1 MRVADYIWKFLA
13 DKGVRHVFVVTGG
26 GAMHL
31 NDALGRETRIK
42 YVCNLHEQACAMAA
56 EGYARISGMPG
67 VVNVTTGPGG
77 TNALTGV
84 LGAWLDSVPMI
95 VVSGQIKRATM
106 ITACPHLKLR
116 QLGDQEYNIVDA
128 ARPMTKM
135 AKTVMSVEEVPEA
148 MAEAWE
154 LCQSGRPGPVWIDV
168 PLDVQAAEID
178 RPDWPNT
185 VRPSNLIRPSN
196 FEGLSDLDRALRPAQ
211 SEIDE
216 IAAFLRKAK
225 RPALIVGSGVRN
237 AHAEQLFLE
246 VAESL
251 NIPILTSISGI
262 DLIPSD
268 HPLFF
273 GRPGIL
279 GERPAN
285 FIMQNSDL
293 FIVLGTR
300 MGIRICGYAYETVA
314 RDAVK
319 VMIDV
324 DEAELN
330 KPTFRPDVKIHSDAG
345 CFLEMLHAAL
355 PSLAPC
361 EEWLSYCR
369 KVKARFPVIQPE
381 HRARTD
387 YVSSYVL
394 PEAIMRHAPDPLTVV
409 TANGVAYTSTFQ
421 AIPIRK
427 GMRMFAN
434 EACASMG
441 YGLPAAIGAAFA
453 GGENR
458 TVVCFEGDGSIQMN
472 LQELQTVLNYKLPIK
487 LFVYNND
494 GYLSI
499 KTTQRAFFD
508 GKFMGSEPGSGVI
521 LPNFEKLAEAYG
533 FPYFRL
539 RNNQELDAKLQE
551 IFALSGPAL
560 VEVML
565 DPFEILGPKAAS
577 KRLPDGTMVSEPLD
591 NMAPF
596 LPREELRA
604 WSITDRPSNLEG

>member
-1 MRVADYIWKFLA
+1 MRVADYIWNFLA
-13 DKGVRHVFVVTGG
+13 DKGVRHVFLVTGG

-56 EGYARISGMPG
+56 EGYARQSGMPG
-67 VVNVTTGPGG
+67 VINVTTGPGG

-84 LGAWLDSVPMI
+84 MGAWLDSVPMI
-95 VVSGQIKRATM
+95 IISGQIKRATM
-106 ITACPHLKLR
+106 ITSCPHLKLR

-135 AKTVMSVEEVPEA
+135 AKAVMSVEEVPEV

-168 PLDVQAAEID
+168 PLDIQAAESD
-178 RPDWPNT
+178 WPDWSDWPNT
-185 VRPSNLIRPSN
+185 VRPSNLEGPSN
-196 FEGLSDLDRALRPAQ
+196 LDKFLRPAQ

-216 IAAFLRKAK
+216 IASLLRKAK
-225 RPALIVGSGVRN
+225 RPAVIVGSGVRN
-237 AHAEQLFLE
+237 ARAEQLFLE

-251 NIPILTSISGI
+251 NVPVLTSISGI

-293 FIVLGTR
+293 FIVIGTR
-300 MGIRICGYAYETVA
+300 MGIRICGYASETVA
-314 RDAVK
+314 RNAVK

-345 CFLEMLHAAL
+345 VFLTALHAAL
-355 PSLAPC
+355 PSLPPQ
-361 EEWLSYCR
+361 EEWLAYCR
-369 KVKARFPVIQPE
+369 RVKAKFPMILPE
-381 HRARTD
+381 YRTRTD

-453 GGENR
+453 GGMER
-458 TVVCFEGDGSIQMN
+458 TVVCLEGDGSIQMN

-499 KTTQRAFFD
+499 KTTQRAFFG

-521 LPNFEKLAEAYG
+521 LPSFEKLAAAYG
-533 FPYFRL
+533 FPYFKL
-539 RNNQELDAKLQE
+539 RNNQELDAELPK
-551 IFALSGPAL
+551 IFAAEGPVF

-565 DPFEILGPKAAS
+565 DPFEVLGPKAAS

-596 LPREELRA
+596 LPEEERVA
-604 WSITDRPSNLEG
+604 WSIGRT

>member
-13 DKGVRHVFVVTGG
+13 DKGVRHVFLVTGG

-56 EGYARISGMPG
+56 EGYARMSGMPG
-67 VVNVTTGPGG
+67 VVSVTTGPGG

-84 LGAWLDSVPMI
+84 MGAWLDSVPMI

-106 ITACPHLKLR
+106 ITSCPRLKLR

-135 AKTVMSVEEVPEA
+135 AKTVMSVEEVPA
-148 MAEAWE
+148 VMAEAWE

-168 PLDVQAAEID
+168 PLDIQAAEIECG
-178 RPDWPNT
+178 WLNT
-185 VRPSNLIRPSN
+185 VQSSNLAEIV
-196 FEGLSDLDRALRPAQ
+196 RPAESQ
-211 SEIDE
+211 MNEM
-216 IAAFLRKAK
+216 AALLRNAK
-225 RPALIVGSGVRN
+225 RPAIIVGSGIHN
-237 AHAEQLFLE
+237 AHAESLFLE
-246 VAESL
+246 FAESL
-251 NIPILTSISGI
+251 NIPVLTSISGI

-314 RDAVK
+314 RNAVK
-319 VMIDV
+319 VMVDV
-324 DEAELN
+324 DEAELE
-330 KPTFRPDVKIHSDAG
+330 KPTFRPDVKIHSDARA
-345 CFLEMLHAAL
+345 FLEKLHAAV
-355 PSLAPC
+355 PSLPPR
-361 EEWLSYCR
+361 EDWLSYCQR
-369 KVKARFPVIQPE
+369 VKARFPVILTE
-381 HRARTD
+381 HRERTD

-394 PEAIMRHAPDPLTVV
+394 PEAIMRHAPDPLTLV
-409 TANGVAYTSTFQ
+409 TANGIAYTSTFQ

-453 GGENR
+453 GGDNR
-458 TVVCFEGDGSIQMN
+458 CVVCLEGDGSIQMN
-472 LQELQTVLNYKLPIK
+472 LQELQTMLNYKLPIK
-487 LFVYNND
+487 LFIYNNG

-508 GKFMGSEPGSGVI
+508 GFFVGSEAGSGVV
-521 LPNFEKLAEAYG
+521 LPSFEKLAAAYELR
-533 FPYFRL
+533 YFKL
-539 RNNQELDAKLQE
+539 CNNQELDAMLPQ
-551 IFALSGPAL
+551 IFAENGP
-560 VEVML
+560 VIIEVML
-565 DPFEILGPKAAS
+565 DPFEVLGPKAAS
-577 KRLPDGTMVSEPLD
+577 KRLPDGTMVSAPLED
-591 NMAPF
+591 MAPF
-596 LPREELRA
+596 LPREELKS
-604 WSITDRPSNLEG
+604 WSIAD

>member
-13 DKGVRHVFVVTGG
+13 DKGVKHVFLVTGG

-56 EGYARISGMPG
+56 EGYARMSGMPG
-67 VVNVTTGPGG
+67 VVSVTTGPGG

-84 LGAWLDSVPMI
+84 MGAWLDSVPMI
-95 VVSGQIKRATM
+95 VISGQIKRATM
-106 ITACPHLKLR
+106 ITSCPHLKLR

-135 AKTVMSVEEVPEA
+135 AKTVMKIEDVPDT

-168 PLDVQAAEID
+168 PLDIQAAEMPESLIATD
-178 RPDWPNT
+178 GK
-185 VRPSNLIRPSN
+185 PSFAEPLCVPTQQQVAEVASLLKNSQ
-196 FEGLSDLDRALRPAQ
+196 RPA
-211 SEIDE
+211 I
-216 IAAFLRKAK
+216 
-225 RPALIVGSGVRN
+225 IVGSGVRN
-237 AHAEQLFLE
+237 ARAEKLFLE
-246 VAESL
+246 VSESL
-251 NIPILTSISGI
+251 NIPVLTSISGI

-293 FIVLGTR
+293 FLVIGTR

-314 RDAVK
+314 RNAVK
-319 VMIDV
+319 VMVDV
-324 DEAELN
+324 DDAELN
-330 KPTFRPDVKIHSDAG
+330 KPTFKPDIKIHSDAG
-345 CFLEMLHAAL
+345 AFLEALHAAL
-355 PSLAPC
+355 PSLPPR

-369 KVKARFPVIQPE
+369 KVRDRFPVILPE
-381 HRARTD
+381 HRERTD

-394 PEAIMRHAPDPLTVV
+394 PEAVVRHAPDPLTVV
-409 TANGVAYTSTFQ
+409 TSNGIAYTSTFQ
-421 AIPIRK
+421 SIPIRK
-427 GMRMFAN
+427 GMRMFSN

-453 GGENR
+453 GGGGR
-458 TVVCFEGDGSIQMN
+458 MVVCFEGDGSIQMN

-499 KTTQRAFFD
+499 KTTQKAFFG

-521 LPNFEKLAEAYG
+521 LPDFEKIASAYG
-533 FPYFRL
+533 FPYFKL
-539 RNNQELDAKLQE
+539 RNNQELDEKLPQ
-551 IFALSGPAL
+551 IFAVKGA
-560 VEVML
+560 VFAEVML
-565 DPFEILGPKAAS
+565 DPFEVLGPKAAS
-577 KRLPDGTMVSEPLD
+577 RRLPDGTMVSEPLD

-596 LPREELRA
+596 LPEEERA
-604 WSITDRPSNLEG
+604 KWMLAKHGE

>member
-1 MRVADYIWKFLA
+1 MRVADYIWKTLA
-13 DKGVRHVFVVTGG
+13 DNGVRHVFLVTGG

-31 NDALGRETRIK
+31 NDALGLERRIK

-56 EGYARISGMPG
+56 EGYARASGTPG
-67 VVNVTTGPGG
+67 VINVTTGPGG

-84 LGAWLDSVPMI
+84 MGAWLDSVPMVI
-95 VVSGQIKRATM
+95 VSGQIKRATM
-106 ITACPHLKLR
+106 ITACPNLKLR

-128 ARPMTKM
+128 VKPMTKF
-135 AKTVMSVEEVPEA
+135 AKTVMSVEEVPQVLED
-148 MAEAWE
+148 AWRI
-154 LCQSGRPGPVWIDV
+154 CQEGRPGPVWIDV
-168 PLDVQAAEID
+168 PLDIQAAEMVP
-178 RPDWPNT
+178 RAKCE
-185 VRPSNLIRPSN
+185 VRSA
-196 FEGLSDLDRALRPAQ
+196 EGRETGDVGREAVQIAEALKA
-211 SEIDE
+211 
-216 IAAFLRKAK
+216 AK
-225 RPALIVGSGVRN
+225 RPAIIVGSGVHN
-237 AHAEQLFLE
+237 AHCEELFLK

-251 NIPILTSISGI
+251 NIPVLTSISGI

-285 FIMQNSDL
+285 LIMQNSDL

-314 RDAVK
+314 RAAKK
-319 VMIDV
+319 VMVDIDPN
-324 DEAELN
+324 ELE
-330 KPTFRPDVKIHSDAG
+330 KPTFRPDVKICADAG
-345 CFLEMLHAAL
+345 DFLRALAVEL
-355 PSLAPC
+355 PSLGPKA
-361 EEWLSYCR
+361 EWLDYCR
-369 KVKARFPVIQPE
+369 RMKAKYPVILPE

-409 TANGVAYTSTFQ
+409 TSNGIAYTSTFQ

-427 GMRMFAN
+427 GMRMFSN

-453 GGENR
+453 DAGR

-472 LQELQTVLNYKLPIK
+472 IQELQTLLNYKLPVK
-487 LFVYNND
+487 LFVYNNG

-499 KTTQRAFFD
+499 KTTQRAFFN
-508 GKFMGSEPGSGVI
+508 GRFMGSEAGSGVI
-521 LPNFEKLAEAYG
+521 LPSFEKIAAAYG
-533 FPYFRL
+533 LPYFRL
-539 RNNQELDAKLQE
+539 KNNQELDVKLPE
-551 IFALSGPAL
+551 IFATEGPAL

-565 DPFEILGPKAAS
+565 DPFEKLGPKAAS
-577 KRLPDGTMVSEPLD
+577 KKLPDGTMVSAPLED
-591 NMAPF
+591 MAPF
-596 LPREELRA
+596 LPREEFAANML
-604 WSITDRPSNLEG
+604 IPVIGGF

>member
-13 DKGVRHVFVVTGG
+13 DRGVKHVFLVTGG

-31 NDALGRETRIK
+31 NDALGRERRIK

-56 EGYARISGMPG
+56 EGYARMSGIPG
-67 VVNVTTGPGG
+67 VASVTTGPGG

-84 LGAWLDSVPMI
+84 MGAWLDSVPMVI
-95 VVSGQIKRATM
+95 ISGQIKRATM
-106 ITACPHLKLR
+106 ITSCPHLKLR

-135 AKTVMSVEEVPEA
+135 AKTVMSVEEVPSV
-148 MAEAWE
+148 MAEAWDI
-154 LCQSGRPGPVWIDV
+154 CQSGRPGPVWIDV
-168 PLDVQAAEID
+168 PLDIQAAEL
-178 RPDWPNT
+178 PESLVVAHVEPSHAEPLL
-185 VRPSNLIRPSN
+185 RPSARQVEEVAGLIRKA
-196 FEGLSDLDRALRPAQ
+196 ERPA
-211 SEIDE
+211 I
-216 IAAFLRKAK
+216 
-225 RPALIVGSGVRN
+225 IVGSGVHN
-237 AHAEQLFLE
+237 AHAEALFLE

-251 NIPILTSISGI
+251 NIPVLTSISGI

-314 RDAVK
+314 RNAVK
-319 VMIDV
+319 VMVDV
-324 DEAELN
+324 DEAELE
-330 KPTFRPDVKIHSDAG
+330 KPTFRPDVKIRSDARV
-345 CFLEMLHAAL
+345 FLEMLHEVL
-355 PSLAPC
+355 PSLPQKEDWFA
-361 EEWLSYCR
+361 YCR
-369 KVKARFPVIQPE
+369 RIKEKYPVVMLE
-381 HRARTD
+381 HRTRTD

-394 PEAIMRHAPDPLTVV
+394 PESIMRHAPDPLTVV

-421 AIPIRK
+421 TIPIRN

-453 GGENR
+453 GEGGR

-472 LQELQTVLNYKLPIK
+472 LQELQTMVNYKLPIK
-487 LFVYNND
+487 LFVYNNG

-499 KTTQRAFFD
+499 KTTQKAFFD
-508 GKFMGSEPGSGVI
+508 GFFVGSEEGSGVI
-521 LPNFEKLAEAYG
+521 LPSFEKLAFAYG
-533 FPYFRL
+533 LPYFRL
-539 RNNQELDAKLQE
+539 NNNQELDAKLPQV
-551 IFALSGPAL
+551 FSSNGPVL
-560 VEVML
+560 IEVML
-565 DPFEILGPKAAS
+565 DPFEVLGPKAAS
-577 KRLPDGTMVSEPLD
+577 KRLPDGTMVSAPLED
-591 NMAPF
+591 MAPF
-596 LPREELRA
+596 LPREELYA
-604 WSITDRPSNLEG
+604 NMIGGGCP

>member
-1 MRVADYIWKFLA
+1 MMRVADYIWKFLA
-13 DKGVRHVFVVTGG
+13 DRGVRHVFLVTGG

-31 NDALGRETRIK
+31 NDALGREKRIQ

-56 EGYARISGMPG
+56 EGYSRMSGEPG
-67 VVNVTTGPGG
+67 VVSVTTGPGG

-84 LGAWLDSVPMI
+84 VGAWLDSVPMI
-95 VVSGQIKRATM
+95 VISGQIKRETM
-106 ITACPHLKLR
+106 ITSCPHLKLR

-128 ARPMTKM
+128 VRPMTKM
-135 AKTVMSVEEVPEA
+135 AKTVMSVEEVPSVME
-148 MAEAWE
+148 EAWT

-168 PLDVQAAEID
+168 PLDIQAAEMD
-178 RPDWPNT
+178 APDTGVP
-185 VRPSNLIRPSN
+185 VLPAPLEPSV
-196 FEGLSDLDRALRPAQ
+196 AQ
-211 SEIDE
+211 VAEVVTL
-216 IAAFLRKAK
+216 LRKAK
-225 RPALIVGSGVRN
+225 RPAVIVGAGVRN
-237 AHAEQLFLE
+237 AKAERLFLE

-251 NIPILTSISGI
+251 SIPVLTSISGI

-314 RDAVK
+314 RGAVK
-319 VMIDV
+319 VMVDID
-324 DEAELN
+324 DAELE
-330 KPTFRPDVKIHSDAG
+330 KPTFRPDVKINADAG
-345 CFLEMLHAAL
+345 AFLEMLRAEL
-355 PSLAPC
+355 PSLEAKGD
-361 EEWLSYCR
+361 WLDYCR
-369 KVKARFPVIQPE
+369 RVKAAYPVILPE
-381 HRARTD
+381 HRERTD

-394 PEAIMRHAPDPLTVV
+394 PEKVVCCAPCPLTVV
-409 TANGVAYTSTFQ
+409 TSNGVAYTSTFQ
-421 AIPIRK
+421 SIPIRN

-453 GGENR
+453 GGLDR
-458 TVVCFEGDGSIQMN
+458 MVVCFEGDGSIQMN
-472 LQELQTVLNYKLPIK
+472 LQELQTLLTYKLPVK
-487 LFVYNND
+487 LFVYNNG

-499 KTTQRAFFD
+499 KTTQKSFF
-508 GKFMGSEPGSGVI
+508 GGFFVGSEAGSGVS
-521 LPNFEKLAEAYG
+521 LPDFEKLAQAYG
-533 FPYFRL
+533 LPYFKL
-539 RNNQELDAKLQE
+539 SNNQDIEGKLPE
-551 IFALSGPAL
+551 IFAVDGP
-560 VEVML
+560 VMIEVML
-565 DPFEILGPKAAS
+565 DPFEVLGPKAAS

-596 LPREELRA
+596 LSPEERGRWMIA
-604 WSITDRPSNLEG
+604 D

>member
-13 DKGVRHVFVVTGG
+13 DRGVRHCFLVTGG

-56 EGYARISGMPG
+56 EGYARMSGMPG
-67 VVNVTTGPGG
+67 VVSVTTGPGG

-84 LGAWLDSVPMI
+84 MGAWLDSVPMI
-95 VVSGQIKRATM
+95 VISGQIKRATM
-106 ITACPHLKLR
+106 ITACPHLNLR

-135 AKTVMSVEEVPEA
+135 AKTIMRVEEVPSV

-168 PLDVQAAEID
+168 PLDIQAAEMPETLVLAPIEASHAE
-178 RPDWPNT
+178 P
-185 VRPSNLIRPSN
+185 V
-196 FEGLSDLDRALRPAQ
+196 LRPLAVQ
-211 SEIDE
+211 VEE
-216 IAAFLRKAK
+216 VAELVRKAK
-225 RPALIVGSGVRN
+225 RPAIIVGSGVRS
-237 AHAEQLFLE
+237 AHAETSFLKI
-246 VAESL
+246 AESL
-251 NIPILTSISGI
+251 NIPVLTSISGI

-314 RDAVK
+314 RNAVK
-319 VMIDV
+319 VMVDV
-324 DEAELN
+324 DEAELE

-345 CFLEMLHAAL
+345 VFLEALHAAL
-355 PSLAPC
+355 PSMPPR
-361 EEWLSYCR
+361 EDWLSYCR
-369 KVKARFPVIQPE
+369 KVKDRFPVILPE
-381 HRARTD
+381 HRERTD

-409 TANGVAYTSTFQ
+409 TSNGIAYTSTYQ
-421 AIPIRK
+421 AIPIRE

-453 GGENR
+453 GGEKR
-458 TVVCFEGDGSIQMN
+458 PVVCFEGDGSIQMN
-472 LQELQTVLNYKLPIK
+472 LQELQTMKNYSLPIK
-487 LFVYNND
+487 LFIYNNG

-499 KTTQRAFFD
+499 KTTQRAFF
-508 GKFMGSEPGSGVI
+508 GGFFVGSEAGSGVV
-521 LPNFEKLAEAYG
+521 LPSFEKLAVAYG

-539 RNNQELDAKLQE
+539 LNNQELAAKLPA
-551 IFALSGPAL
+551 IFTVEGPVV

-565 DPFEILGPKAAS
+565 DPFEVLGPKAAS
-577 KRLPDGTMVSEPLD
+577 RRQPDGTMVSEPLD

-596 LPREELRA
+596 LPREELKR
-604 WSITDRPSNLEG
+604 WSIAD

>member
-13 DKGVRHVFVVTGG
+13 EKGIRHVFLVTGG

-56 EGYARISGMPG
+56 EGYARQSGMPG
-67 VVNVTTGPGG
+67 VINVTTGPGG

-84 LGAWLDSVPMI
+84 MGAWLDSVPMLI
-95 VVSGQIKRATM
+95 VSGQIKRATM
-106 ITACPHLKLR
+106 ITSCPHLKLR

-135 AKTVMSVEEVPEA
+135 AKTVMSVEEVPEV
-148 MAEAWE
+148 MAGAWE

-168 PLDVQAAEID
+168 PLDIQAADID
-178 RPDWPNT
+178 WPDWPNT
-185 VRPSNLIRPSN
+185 VRPSNLEGPSN
-196 FEGLSDLDRALRPAQ
+196 LDKFLRPAQ

-216 IAAFLRKAK
+216 IASLLRKAK
-225 RPALIVGSGVRN
+225 RPAVIVGSGVRN
-237 AHAEQLFLE
+237 ARAEQLFLE

-251 NIPILTSISGI
+251 NVPVLTSISGI

-293 FIVLGTR
+293 FIVIGTR

-314 RDAVK
+314 RNAVK
-319 VMIDV
+319 VMVDV

-330 KPTFRPDVKIHSDAG
+330 KPTFKPDVKIHSDAG
-345 CFLEMLHAAL
+345 AFLAALHTVL
-355 PSLAPC
+355 PSLPPQD
-361 EEWLSYCR
+361 EWLSYCR
-369 KVKARFPVIQPE
+369 RVKAKFPVILPE
-381 HRARTD
+381 HRTRTD
-387 YVSSYVL
+387 FVSSYVL
-394 PEAIMRHAPDPLTVV
+394 PEAIMRHAPDSLTVV

-453 GGENR
+453 GGMER
-458 TVVCFEGDGSIQMN
+458 TVVCLEGDGSIQMN
-472 LQELQTVLNYKLPIK
+472 IQELQTVLNYKLPIK

-499 KTTQRAFFD
+499 KTTQRAFFG

-521 LPNFEKLAEAYG
+521 LPNFEKLATAYG

-539 RNNQELDAKLQE
+539 RNNQELDAKLPE
-551 IFALSGPAL
+551 IFALAGPAL

-596 LPREELRA
+596 LPEEERVA
-604 WSITDRPSNLEG
+604 WSVGRT

>member
-1 MRVADYIWKFLA
+1 MRVADYIWKTLA
-13 DKGVRHVFVVTGG
+13 DKGVRHVFLVTGG

-31 NDALGRETRIK
+31 NDALGLEKRIR

-56 EGYARISGMPG
+56 EGYARASGTPG
-67 VVNVTTGPGG
+67 VINVTTGPGG

-84 LGAWLDSVPMI
+84 MGAWLDSVPMVI
-95 VVSGQIKRATM
+95 VSGQIKRATM

-128 ARPMTKM
+128 VKPMTKF
-135 AKTVMSVEEVPEA
+135 AKTVMSVEEVPQVLED
-148 MAEAWE
+148 AWRI
-154 LCQSGRPGPVWIDV
+154 CQEGRPGPVWIDV
-168 PLDVQAAEID
+168 PLDIQAAEMVQSAKCE
-178 RPDWPNT
+178 
-185 VRPSNLIRPSN
+185 VRGA
-196 FEGLSDLDRALRPAQ
+196 EGRETGDVRREAVQVAEALKA
-211 SEIDE
+211 
-216 IAAFLRKAK
+216 AK
-225 RPALIVGSGVRN
+225 RPAIIVGSGVRN
-237 AHAEQLFLE
+237 AHCEELFLK

-251 NIPILTSISGI
+251 NVPVLTSISGI

-285 FIMQNSDL
+285 LIMQNSDL

-314 RDAVK
+314 RAAKK
-319 VMIDV
+319 VMVDIDPN
-324 DEAELN
+324 ELE
-330 KPTFRPDVKIHSDAG
+330 KPTFRPDVKINADAG
-345 CFLEMLHAAL
+345 DFLRALAAAL
-355 PSLAPC
+355 PSLGPK
-361 EEWLSYCR
+361 EEWLDYCR
-369 KVKARFPVIQPE
+369 KMKAKYPVILPE

-409 TANGVAYTSTFQ
+409 TSNGIAYTSTFQ

-427 GMRMFAN
+427 GMRMFSN

-453 GGENR
+453 DLSR

-472 LQELQTVLNYKLPIK
+472 VQELQTLLNYKLPVK
-487 LFVYNND
+487 LFVYNNG

-499 KTTQRAFFD
+499 KTTQRSFFE
-508 GKFMGSEPGSGVI
+508 GRFVGSEAGSGVI
-521 LPNFEKLAEAYG
+521 LPSFEKIAAAYG
-533 FPYFRL
+533 LPYFRL
-539 RNNQELDAKLQE
+539 KSNQELDAKLPG
-551 IFALSGPAL
+551 IFATEGPVL

-565 DPFEILGPKAAS
+565 DPFEVLGPKAAS
-577 KRLPDGTMVSEPLD
+577 KKLPDGTMVSAPLED
-591 NMAPF
+591 MAPF
-596 LPREELRA
+596 LPREEFAANMLI
-604 WSITDRPSNLEG
+604 SPL

>member
-13 DKGVRHVFVVTGG
+13 DRGVSHVFLVTGG

-31 NDALGRETRIK
+31 NDALGRETRIR

-56 EGYARISGMPG
+56 EGYARMSGIPG
-67 VVNVTTGPGG
+67 VVSVTTGPGG

-84 LGAWLDSVPMI
+84 MGAWLDSVPMI

-106 ITACPHLKLR
+106 ITSCPDLKLR

-128 ARPMTKM
+128 VKPMTKM
-135 AKTVMSVEEVPEA
+135 AKTVMSAEEVPLA
-148 MAEAWE
+148 MADAWV

-168 PLDVQAAEID
+168 PLDIQASEMPEKLAMAPVTPSCGEPVFNPSPRQID
-178 RPDWPNT
+178 DL
-185 VRPSNLIRPSN
+185 VAL
-196 FEGLSDLDRALRPAQ
+196 LSKSARPAV
-211 SEIDE
+211 
-216 IAAFLRKAK
+216 
-225 RPALIVGSGVRN
+225 IVGSGVRN
-237 AHAEQLFLE
+237 AHAERLFLE

-251 NIPILTSISGI
+251 NIPVLTSISGI

-268 HPLFF
+268 HRLFF

-314 RDAVK
+314 RGATK
-319 VMIDV
+319 VMVDV
-324 DEAELN
+324 DAAELE
-330 KPTFRPDVKIHSDAG
+330 KPTFRPDMKILSDAKV
-345 CFLEMLHAAL
+345 FLERLRDAL
-355 PSLAPC
+355 PALPPK
-361 EEWLSYCR
+361 EEWLAYCR
-369 KVKARFPVIQPE
+369 RVKARYPVILPE

-394 PEAIMRHAPDPLTVV
+394 PEAIVRNAPSPLTVV
-409 TANGVAYTSTFQ
+409 TSNGIAYTSTFQ
-421 AIPIRK
+421 SIPIRK
-427 GMRMFAN
+427 DMRMFSN

-453 GGENR
+453 GGPQR

-472 LQELQTVLNYKLPIK
+472 LQELQTLLNYRLPIK
-487 LFVYNND
+487 LFVYNNG

-499 KTTQRAFFD
+499 KTTQKAFFN
-508 GKFMGSEPGSGVI
+508 GFFVGSEAGSGVV
-521 LPNFEKLAEAYG
+521 LPSFEKLAVAYG
-533 FPYFRL
+533 LPYFRL
-539 RNNQELDAKLQE
+539 ACNQELDAKLPQ
-551 IFALSGPAL
+551 IFAVDGPVL
-560 VEVML
+560 VEVVL
-565 DPFEILGPKAAS
+565 DPFEVLGPKAAS
-577 KRLPDGTMVSEPLD
+577 KRLPDGTMVSAPLED
-591 NMAPF
+591 MAPF
-596 LPREELRA
+596 LPREELRGNMIVPL
-604 WSITDRPSNLEG
+604 SVDV

>member
-1 MRVADYIWKFLA
+1 MRVADYIWRSLA
-13 DKGVRHVFVVTGG
+13 NKGVRHVFLVTGG

-56 EGYARISGMPG
+56 EGYARMSGLPG
-67 VVNVTTGPGG
+67 VVSVTTGPGG

-84 LGAWLDSVPMI
+84 MGAWLDSVPMI
-95 VVSGQIKRATM
+95 VISGQIKRETM
-106 ITACPHLKLR
+106 ITSCPHLKLR

-135 AKTVMSVEEVPEA
+135 AKTVMSVEEVPEV

-168 PLDVQAAEID
+168 PLDIQAAEID
-178 RPDWPNT
+178 CDRPNA
-185 VRPSNLIRPSN
+185 VRSSRLAEIVGPAEDQI
-196 FEGLSDLDRALRPAQ
+196 DQMAAL
-211 SEIDE
+211 
-216 IAAFLRKAK
+216 LRRAK
-225 RPALIVGSGVRN
+225 RPAIIAGSGVRN
-237 AHAEQLFLE
+237 ARAEKLFLE

-251 NIPILTSISGI
+251 NIPALTSISGI

-300 MGIRICGYAYETVA
+300 MGIRICGYAYDTVA
-314 RDAVK
+314 CNAVK

-324 DEAELN
+324 DEAELE

-345 CFLEMLHAAL
+345 AFLKALHAAL
-355 PSLAPC
+355 PSLPPH

-369 KVKARFPVIQPE
+369 GVKARFPVILPE
-381 HRARTD
+381 YRERTD

-394 PEAIMRHAPDPLTVV
+394 PEAVVRHAPDLLTVV
-409 TANGVAYTSTFQ
+409 TSNGIAYTSTFQ

-427 GMRMFAN
+427 GMRMFSN

-453 GGENR
+453 GGDR
-458 TVVCFEGDGSIQMN
+458 RVVCFEGDGSIQMN
-472 LQELQTVLNYKLPIK
+472 LQELQTMKNYRLPIT
-487 LFVYNND
+487 LLIYNNG

-499 KTTQRAFFD
+499 KTTQKAFF
-508 GKFMGSEPGSGVI
+508 GGFFVGSEAGSGVV
-521 LPNFEKLAEAYG
+521 LPSFEKLAAAYDL
-533 FPYFRL
+533 PYFRL
-539 RNNQELDAKLQE
+539 STNQEVDEKLPE
-551 IFALSGPAL
+551 IFAVNGPVV

-565 DPFEILGPKAAS
+565 DPFEALGPKAAS
-577 KRLPDGTMVSEPLD
+577 RRLPDGTMVSEPLD

-596 LPREELRA
+596 LPEEERA
-604 WSITDRPSNLEG
+604 KWMLAKHSLAIKSSENA

>member
-13 DKGVRHVFVVTGG
+13 DKGIRHVFLVTGG

-31 NDALGRETRIK
+31 NDALGREARIK

-67 VVNVTTGPGG
+67 VVSVTTGPGG

-128 ARPMTKM
+128 VRPMTKM
-135 AKTVMSVEEVPEA
+135 AKTVMSVEEVPAA
-148 MAEAWE
+148 MTEAWE

-168 PLDVQAAEID
+168 PLDIQAAEIDWPD
-178 RPDWPNT
+178 RPDWPNA
-185 VRPSNLIRPSN
+185 VRPSNL
-196 FEGLSDLDRALRPAQ
+196 EGTSDLDRILRPAQ
-211 SEIDE
+211 SQIDE
-216 IAAFLRKAK
+216 IVVLLRKAK
-225 RPALIVGSGVRN
+225 RPAMIVGSGVRN
-237 AHAEQLFLE
+237 AHAEQSFLE

-251 NIPILTSISGI
+251 NVPVLTSISGI

-314 RDAVK
+314 RNAVK

-330 KPTFRPDVKIHSDAG
+330 KPTFKPDVRIHSDAG
-345 CFLEMLHAAL
+345 LFLEMLHAAL

-369 KVKARFPVIQPE
+369 EVKTRFPVIQPE

-394 PEAIMRHAPDPLTVV
+394 PEAIVRHAPDTLTVV

-441 YGLPAAIGAAFA
+441 FGLPAAIGAAFA
-453 GGENR
+453 GGESR

-499 KTTQRAFFD
+499 KTTQRAFFG

-521 LPNFEKLAEAYG
+521 LPDFEKLAEAYG

-539 RNNQELDAKLQE
+539 RNNQELDTQLPK
-551 IFALSGPAL
+551 IFAEEGPVF

-577 KRLPDGTMVSEPLD
+577 KRMPDGTMVSEPLD

-596 LPREELRA
+596 LPEEERMA
-604 WSITDRPSNLEG
+604 WSIGRT

>member
-13 DKGVRHVFVVTGG
+13 DKGVRHVFLVTGG

-56 EGYARISGMPG
+56 EGYARQSGMPG
-67 VVNVTTGPGG
+67 VINVTTGPGG

-84 LGAWLDSVPMI
+84 MGAWLDSVPMLI
-95 VVSGQIKRATM
+95 ISGQIKRSTM
-106 ITACPHLKLR
+106 ITSCPQLKLR

-135 AKTVMSVEEVPEA
+135 AKTVMRVEEVPEV

-168 PLDVQAAEID
+168 PLDIQAADID
-178 RPDWPNT
+178 WPDWPDWPNT

-196 FEGLSDLDRALRPAQ
+196 LEEATDLDKVLRPGQ
-211 SEIDE
+211 SEIDQ
-216 IAAFLRKAK
+216 IAALLRKAK
-225 RPALIVGSGVRN
+225 RPAVIVGSGVRN
-237 AHAEQLFLE
+237 ALAEQLFLE

-251 NIPILTSISGI
+251 NVPVLTSISGI

-293 FIVLGTR
+293 FIVIGTR

-314 RDAVK
+314 RNAVK
-319 VMIDV
+319 VMVDV
-324 DEAELN
+324 DEAELS
-330 KPTFRPDVKIHSDAG
+330 KPTFKPDVKIHSDAG
-345 CFLEMLHAAL
+345 EFLAALHAAL
-355 PSLAPC
+355 PSLPPQD
-361 EEWLSYCR
+361 EWLSYCR
-369 KVKARFPVIQPE
+369 RVKARFPVILPE

-387 YVSSYVL
+387 FVSSYVL

-421 AIPIRK
+421 AMPIRK

-453 GGENR
+453 GGMER
-458 TVVCFEGDGSIQMN
+458 TVACLEGDGSIQMN
-472 LQELQTVLNYKLPIK
+472 IQELQTVLNYKLPIK

-499 KTTQRAFFD
+499 KTTQRAFFG

-521 LPNFEKLAEAYG
+521 LPNFEKLAAAYG
-533 FPYFRL
+533 FPYFKL
-539 RNNQELDAKLQE
+539 RNNQELDAQLPK
-551 IFALSGPAL
+551 IFAVAGPAL

-596 LPREELRA
+596 LPEEERVA
-604 WSITDRPSNLEG
+604 WSIGRT

>member
-1 MRVADYIWKFLA
+1 MRVADYIWKTLA
-13 DKGVRHVFVVTGG
+13 DKGVRHVFLVTGG

-31 NDALGRETRIK
+31 NDALGLERRIK

-56 EGYARISGMPG
+56 EGYARASGTPG
-67 VVNVTTGPGG
+67 VINVTTGPGG

-84 LGAWLDSVPMI
+84 MGAWLDSVPMVI
-95 VVSGQIKRATM
+95 VSGQIKRATM
-106 ITACPHLKLR
+106 ITACPNLKLR

-128 ARPMTKM
+128 VKPMTKF
-135 AKTVMSVEEVPEA
+135 AKTVMSVEEVPQVLED
-148 MAEAWE
+148 AWRI
-154 LCQSGRPGPVWIDV
+154 CQEGRPGPVWIDV
-168 PLDVQAAEID
+168 PLDIQAAEMVP
-178 RPDWPNT
+178 RAKCE
-185 VRPSNLIRPSN
+185 VRSA
-196 FEGLSDLDRALRPAQ
+196 EGRETGDVGREAVQIAEALKA
-211 SEIDE
+211 
-216 IAAFLRKAK
+216 AK
-225 RPALIVGSGVRN
+225 RPAIIVGSGVHN
-237 AHAEQLFLE
+237 AHCEELFLK

-251 NIPILTSISGI
+251 NIPVLTSISGI

-285 FIMQNSDL
+285 LIMQNSDL

-314 RDAVK
+314 RAAKK
-319 VMIDV
+319 VMVDIDPN
-324 DEAELN
+324 ELE
-330 KPTFRPDVKIHSDAG
+330 KPTFRPDVKICADAG
-345 CFLEMLHAAL
+345 DFLRALAVEL
-355 PSLAPC
+355 PSLGPKA
-361 EEWLSYCR
+361 EWLDYCR
-369 KVKARFPVIQPE
+369 RMKAKYPVILPE

-409 TANGVAYTSTFQ
+409 TSNGIAYTSTFQ

-427 GMRMFAN
+427 GMRMFSN

-453 GGENR
+453 DAGR

-472 LQELQTVLNYKLPIK
+472 IQELQTLLNYKLPVK
-487 LFVYNND
+487 LFVYNNG

-499 KTTQRAFFD
+499 KTTQRAFFN
-508 GKFMGSEPGSGVI
+508 GRFMGSEAGSGVI
-521 LPNFEKLAEAYG
+521 LPSFEKIAAAYG
-533 FPYFRL
+533 LPYFRL
-539 RNNQELDAKLQE
+539 KNNQELDATLSE
-551 IFALSGPAL
+551 IFATEGPAL

-565 DPFEILGPKAAS
+565 DPFEKLGPKAAS
-577 KRLPDGTMVSEPLD
+577 KKLPDGTMVSAPLED
-591 NMAPF
+591 MAPF
-596 LPREELRA
+596 LPREEFAANML
-604 WSITDRPSNLEG
+604 IPVIGGF